1 MLRAFADE
9 SVPAVLRVAKICQRG
24 ESPSMSNMNDLIEV
38 ARSSV
43 QAWECDQMGHMN
55 VQFYVDR
62 MEQGLA
68 ALAVELGIGPSVAR
82 RDGVRLL
89 VRDLHVRFLREQHS
103 GAPFFFR
110 AGIVEL
116 RDSNLRVYL
125 EMLNTVSRDVAATFV
140 AEVDFIDV
148 AERRVLPL
156 PSAVRSMGEKLRTE
170 VPAHGQPRGLVLHAP
185 RPAPKLDDADDLGMV
200 RIWQGAVCRDQ
211 ADEHGYLTTRHFMGI
226 VADGIPNLLVQVEGR
241 DRSKTPGLGGAAL
254 EYRFVY
260 RRQPRVGDVLTLR
273 SGLKE
278 LGEKVYVWCHWL
290 FDLETGAAVA
300 TAEAV
305 AIALD
310 LETRRAIPIPEALR
324 GHLAGRVIPGIGV

>member
-1 MLRAFADE
+1 MTRTNA
-9 SVPAVLRVAKICQRG
+9 
-24 ESPSMSNMNDLIEV
+24 MIEV

-68 ALAVELGIGPSVAR
+68 ALAVHLGIGPSVAR
-82 RDGVRLL
+82 REGAQFV

-103 GAPFFFR
+103 GAPFFIR
-110 AGIVEL
+110 AGML
-116 RDSNLRVYL
+116 KGRDDGLRVFL
-125 EMLNTVSRDVAATFV
+125 EMLNTVSGEAAATFV
-140 AEVDFIDV
+140 AEVDWLDV
-148 AERRVLPL
+148 AERRPRTLPEGVR
-156 PSAVRSMGEKLRTE
+156 AVAAYFQAEL
-170 VPAHGQPRGLVLHAP
+170 PAHGRPRGLTLDAP
-185 RPAPKLDDADDLGMV
+185 RPAPELEDADHLGMV
-200 RIWQGAVCRDQ
+200 RIWQGAVNQEQVDAQ
-211 ADEHGYLTTRHFMGI
+211 GYLTTRHFMGI

-278 LGEKVYVWCHWL
+278 LGEKTYVWCHWL
-290 FDLETGAAVA
+290 FDLETGEAVA

-310 LETRRAIPIPEALR
+310 LNTRRAMPIPDDLR
-324 GHLAGRVIPGIGV
+324 GRLAERVVPELGV

>member
-1 MLRAFADE
+1 
-9 SVPAVLRVAKICQRG
+9 
-24 ESPSMSNMNDLIEV
+24 MSSTNNVIEV

-68 ALAVELGIGPSVAR
+68 ALAVQLGMGPRMAR
-82 RDGVRLL
+82 REGAQFA

-103 GAPFFFR
+103 GAPFYIR
-110 AGIVEL
+110 AGIL
-116 RDSNLRVYL
+116 NGRDDGLRVYL
-125 EMLNTVSRDVAATFV
+125 EMLNTVSSEVAATFV
-140 AEVDFIDV
+140 AEVDWLDV
-148 AERRVLPL
+148 AERRPRTLPEDIRAL
-156 PSAVRSMGEKLRTE
+156 AEHFQAEL
-170 VPAHGQPRGLVLHAP
+170 PAHGRPRGLTLDAP
-185 RPAPKLDDADDLGMV
+185 RPALQLEDADDMGMV
-200 RIWQGAVCRDQ
+200 RIWQGAVGREQ
-211 ADEHGYLTTRHFMGI
+211 ADAQGYLTTRHFMGI

-278 LGEKVYVWCHWL
+278 LGEKIYVWCHWL
-290 FDLETGAAVA
+290 FDLETGEAVA

-310 LETRRAIPIPEALR
+310 LNTRRAIPIPEALR
-324 GHLAGRVIPGIGV
+324 GALAARVIPGLGV

>member
-1 MLRAFADE
+1 
-9 SVPAVLRVAKICQRG
+9 
-24 ESPSMSNMNDLIEV
+24 MSNTNNLIEV

-43 QAWECDQMGHMN
+43 QSWECDQMGHMN

-68 ALAVELGIGPSVAR
+68 ALAVQLGMGPRMAR
-82 RDGVRLL
+82 REGAQFA

-103 GAPFFFR
+103 GAPFYIR
-110 AGIVEL
+110 AGIL
-116 RDSNLRVYL
+116 NGRDDGLRVYL
-125 EMLNTVSRDVAATFV
+125 EMLNTVSSEAAATFV
-140 AEVDFIDV
+140 AEVDWLDV
-148 AERRVLPL
+148 AERRPRALPQDVR
-156 PSAVRSMGEKLRTE
+156 AVTNHFQAEL
-170 VPAHGQPRGLVLHAP
+170 PAHGRPRGLTLDAP
-185 RPAPKLDDADDLGMV
+185 RPDPELEDADHLGMV
-200 RIWQGAVCRDQ
+200 RIWQGAVTQQQ
-211 ADEHGYLTTRHFMGI
+211 ADAQGYLTTRHFMGI

-278 LGEKVYVWCHWL
+278 LGEKTYVWCHWL
-290 FDLETGAAVA
+290 FDLETGEAVA

-310 LETRRAIPIPEALR
+310 LNTRRAMPIPEAMR
-324 GHLAGRVIPGIGV
+324 SHLAARVIAELGV